1 MRPIEAVLFLGH
13 KTKEKEMS
21 KQPRSANGWLWLS
34 APIALLLAIA
44 AGSGLFVHGLYRDTP
59 YSVAQALGQDAIT
72 LGVALPTLVIGALLT
87 WLGSQR
93 ARLVWLGGLVYTVYT
108 YVGYAFDVRFNP
120 LFLVYV
126 ALLGCSTYALIG
138 GLVTTDRAG
147 MQASFNGRTPSKTVS
162 IYLAVLATLFYGLWL
177 SDALPA
183 SLAGTPAQS
192 LIDAGTPTNFIHVLD
207 MAWMLPALAI
217 TAVSLWRKQPL
228 GYTLAGALL
237 TFFVLLALAVL
248 AMVVFMARAGQ
259 PVVIPQV
266 VIFVALFAASVGM
279 LIGYLKHLVSSPL
292 PTSAVSQTAR
302 TAQ

>member
-1 MRPIEAVLFLGH
+1 MNKHTR
-13 KTKEKEMS
+13 
-21 KQPRSANGWLWLS
+21 RANGWLWLT

-44 AGSGLFVHGLYRDTP
+44 TGSGLFVRGLYRDTP
-59 YSVAQALGQDAIT
+59 YSVAQVLGQDAIT
-72 LGVALPTLVIGALLT
+72 LAVALPTLVIGALLT
-87 WLGSQR
+87 WHGSQR

-108 YVGYAFDVRFNP
+108 YVGYAFDVRFNQ

-138 GLVTTDRAG
+138 GLVTTDWTG
-147 MQASFNGRTPSKTVS
+147 IQASFTGRTPVKTVS

-183 SLAGTPAQS
+183 SLAGKPSQG

-217 TAVSLWRKQPL
+217 TAVSLWRKQPI

-248 AMVVFMARAGQ
+248 AMVVFMVRAGQ

-266 VIFVALFAASVGM
+266 VIFVVLFAASIGM
-279 LIGYLKHLVSSPL
+279 MIGYLKHLMPSPALTSS
-292 PTSAVSQTAR
+292 VSQRTR

>member
-1 MRPIEAVLFLGH
+1 MN
-13 KTKEKEMS
+13 T
-21 KQPRSANGWLWLS
+21 QPRNTNGWVWLTI
-34 APIALLLAIA
+34 PIALLLAIA
-44 AGSGLFVHGLYRDTP
+44 AGSGLFMRGLYRDTP
-59 YSVAQALGQDAIT
+59 YSVAQVLGQDAIT

-87 WLGSQR
+87 WHGSQR
-93 ARLVWLGGLVYTVYT
+93 GRLVWLGALVYTVYT

-126 ALLGCSTYALIG
+126 AVLGCSTYALIG
-138 GLVTTDRAG
+138 GLVTTDWADI
-147 MQASFNGRTPSKTVS
+147 QASFNERTPVKTVS
-162 IYLAVLATLFYGLWL
+162 IYLALLATLFYGLWL

-183 SLAGTPAQS
+183 SLAGKPAQS

-207 MAWMLPALAI
+207 MAWMLPALMI

-266 VIFVALFAASVGM
+266 VLFVALFAASIGM
-279 LIGYLKHLVSSPL
+279 LIGYLKHLMSSPIPMSSVHKEHATHPKIGL
-292 PTSAVSQTAR
+292 AR
-302 TAQ
+302 